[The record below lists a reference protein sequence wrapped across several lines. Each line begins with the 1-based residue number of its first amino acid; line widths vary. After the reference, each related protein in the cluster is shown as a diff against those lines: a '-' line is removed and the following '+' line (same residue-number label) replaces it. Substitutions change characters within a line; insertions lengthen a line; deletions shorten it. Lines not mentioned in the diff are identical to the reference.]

1 MIEKTITIAG
11 KKVKF
16 KSSAGV
22 PRLYRAKF
30 GRDIFKDLTK
40 LEASYKKKSTDGSD
54 IPIDDLEV
62 FENVAYVM
70 AAHADPNIEPTID
83 EWLDNFEM
91 FSIYEVLPQI
101 LELWG
106 QNMKTTVQSK
116 KG

>member
-1 MIEKTITIAG
+1 MIEKTIQIAG
-11 KKVKF
+11 KDVKF
-16 KSSAGV
+16 KSSAAI
-22 PRLYRAKF
+22 PRIYRAKF

-40 LEASYKKKSTDGSD
+40 LENAYKQKAAAGDD

-70 AAHADPNIEPTID
+70 AYHADASVPATIE
-83 EWLDNFEM
+83 EWLDTFEM

-106 QNMKTTVQSK
+106 ENMKTQVESK